1 MLIALRKYLFKAV
14 ATHEIGHTLG
24 LRHNFAGSTD
34 ALNYH
39 DEYWEIETLEQK
51 HSTYLLT
58 SEMEEGLRE
67 YAYSSIMDYGS
78 RFNSD
83 IRGLGKYDIA
93 AIKFG
98 YGQLVEAFVTP
109 PDWTEHDILNYYN
122 LDVAIEKMIH
132 YSDIPALFTSEG
144 FDDGLENIRVRR
156 DVPMADVIAWMT
168 LEPGAEDFTDTL
180 VPYKFCRMS
189 M

>member
-1 MLIALRKYLFKAV
+1 MIALRKYLFKAV

-24 LRHNFAGSTD
+24 LRHNFAGSSD

-39 DEYWEIETLEQK
+39 DEYWEIRDPRAEALDLP
-51 HSTYLLT
+51 ST

-83 IRGLGKYDIA
+83 IRGLGKYDVA

-98 YGQLVEAFVTP
+98 YGQLVEAFTTP

-132 YSDIPALFTSEG
+132 YSDIPALFKRG
-144 FDDGLENIRVRR
+144 I
-156 DVPMADVIAWMT
+156 
-168 LEPGAEDFTDTL
+168 
-180 VPYKFCRMS
+180 
-189 M
+189 